1 MWQISPQAVAS
12 KALKNSDGKMF
23 LKWLPLFSFFFIIK
37 EVVVEKKRGGGG
49 QGEIKSKRRG
59 SFEATLPKSIYSI
72 TNPP

>member
-49 QGEIKSKRRG
+49 AGRNQK
-59 SFEATLPKSIYSI
+59 
-72 TNPP
+72 